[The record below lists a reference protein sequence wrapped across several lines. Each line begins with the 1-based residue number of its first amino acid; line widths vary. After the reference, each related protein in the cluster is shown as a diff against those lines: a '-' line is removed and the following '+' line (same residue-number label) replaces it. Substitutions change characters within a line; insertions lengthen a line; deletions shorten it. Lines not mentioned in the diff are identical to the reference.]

1 MLVTT
6 KRISRPLVVA
16 LDPSAGA
23 AVGVPGFCLVA
34 GLSKAAQTGFL
45 VERAASAN
53 VVGSFIDQPVEH
65 GVAGQTEDEVDAILV
80 APLHDLR
87 AAVMTV
93 AADGHARR
101 RPVLPYAAVQPA
113 QVTAD
118 LDARG
123 RLGGAQ
129 QHGDRTACRGLVDMD
144 RQKAAL
150 IVMGVEQRELL
161 MAVND

>member
-6 KRISRPLVVA
+6 KRISRPWVVA
-16 LDPSAGA
+16 SIRAQVRRSVFQDFAWCSSRQSPA
-23 AVGVPGFCLVA
+23 A
-34 GLSKAAQTGFL
+34 GLL
-45 VERAASAN
+45 VERAARAN
-53 VVGSFIDQPVEH
+53 VVGGLIDQPVEH

-93 AADGHARR
+93 AADGDARR
-101 RPVLPYAAVQPA
+101 RPVLPYAADQPA

-123 RLGGAQ
+123 RLAGAQ

-144 RQKAAL
+144 RQKAA
-150 IVMGVEQRELL
+150 VYVGGP
-161 MAVND
+161 A